1 MFTYVGLG
9 GCDLRCTVGGEGW
22 SLCSV
27 VVGADLLT
35 SSALRARNWPGTN
48 RREGA
53 RPLELEEVVVA
64 IVLLPE
70 EVGGARFLL
79 CGGGGS
85 FST

>member
-1 MFTYVGLG
+1 MG
-9 GCDLRCTVGGEGW
+9 GDGYNW
-22 SLCSV
+22 CSV

-35 SSALRARNWPGTN
+35 SLALRARNCPGTN

-53 RPLELEEVVVA
+53 RPLTELEVVVA
-64 IVLLPE
+64 VLLAG
-70 EVGGARFLL
+70 GGARLLL

>member
-1 MFTYVGLG
+1 MG
-9 GCDLRCTVGGEGW
+9 GDGCIR
-22 SLCSV
+22 CSV

-35 SSALRARNWPGTN
+35 SSALRARNCPGTN

-53 RPLELEEVVVA
+53 KPFELEVVVA
-64 IVLLPE
+64 GVAL
-70 EVGGARFLL
+70 EVGGGARFLL

>member
-1 MFTYVGLG
+1 MGLG
-9 GCDLRCTVGGEGW
+9 GCDLRCTVGGDGCIR
-22 SLCSV
+22 CSV

-35 SSALRARNWPGTN
+35 SSALRARNCPGTN

-53 RPLELEEVVVA
+53 KLFELEVVVTK
-64 IVLLPE
+64 LLG
-70 EVGGARFLL
+70 VGGARFLL